1 MNTEIINCDFCDN
14 TCEILEGDAFHL
26 HDIVVNEEYNLTAL
40 ECCYDKYKEEIR
52 KKLNEKDNLL
62 QRIESLEAQL
72 EELKNNNG
80 G

>member
-1 MNTEIINCDFCDN
+1 MSTEIINCSFCDS
-14 TCEILEGDAFHL
+14 TCEILVGDAFHL
-26 HDIVVNEEYNLTAL
+26 HGIVVNEEYNLTAL
-40 ECCYDKYKEEIR
+40 ECCYDKYKEELR

-62 QRIESLEAQL
+62 KRIESLEAQL